1 MINRI
6 VATIG
11 EPSLFN
17 EIRIR
22 QQAIANRT
30 NEKRNRQR
38 IFVVIWHELIEVDR
52 WWSEGMK
59 TIIENLFASTSSK
72 NQKW

>member
-38 IFVVIWHELIEVDR
+38 IFVVI
-52 WWSEGMK
+52 
-59 TIIENLFASTSSK
+59 
-72 NQKW
+72 